1 MNLYDGNGCQFLPL
15 AKELRQIAEILEA
28 RGMSAELINMTLAAR
43 AGLPVAPVDPKSPI
57 FVWEKGEEC
66 EVSAPEAQPCSLD
79 ERRKAVFLEPERLT
93 IGGLICKIRDDLLSS
108 TTAEGVDVDFEIT
121 TNCYGE
127 LDKTQKIGLRL
138 QFRQQKASK

>member
-1 MNLYDGNGCQFLPL
+1 
-15 AKELRQIAEILEA
+15 
-28 RGMSAELINMTLAAR
+28 MTVAAR
-43 AGLPVAPVDPKSPI
+43 AGLPMEPVDPKSPI

-79 ERRKAVFLEPERLT
+79 ERREAVFQEPERLS